1 MQYMHAEVY
10 SSRVPELYA
19 VFTQRVMTARE
30 SGVVVVGGI
39 REKRERADMLE
50 KERK

>member
-19 VFTQRVMTARE
+19 VFTQRVMTAKERV
-30 SGVVVVGGI
+30 GVGVGVGGI
-39 REKRERADMLE
+39 REKRE
-50 KERK
+50 